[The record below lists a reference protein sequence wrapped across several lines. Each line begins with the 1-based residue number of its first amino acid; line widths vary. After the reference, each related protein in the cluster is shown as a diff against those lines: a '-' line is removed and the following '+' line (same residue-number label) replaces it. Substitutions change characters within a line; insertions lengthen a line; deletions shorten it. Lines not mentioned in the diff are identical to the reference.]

1 MRLSRVSNASGL
13 CLIFFIIFSSCAS
26 CDSASLGCRGVNPAQ
41 LDCCHRLS
49 VLEEPFFFM
58 LAARFSGYATPNTS
72 SSTVALSGLGRLSSW
87 AGSSWRLI
95 CRSLLQVNPARL
107 DS

>member
-13 CLIFFIIFSSCAS
+13 CLILAFFFKLYVS
-26 CDSASLGCRGVNPAQ
+26 CDSPSLGCRGVTLAQ
-41 LDCCHRLS
+41 LGRCHRLP
-49 VLEEPFFFM
+49 VLEEPFCFM
-58 LAARFSGYATPNTS
+58 LAARFSGFATPSTNS
-72 SSTVALSGLGRLSSW
+72 SNMALSGLRWFSSLRLV
-87 AGSSWRLI
+87 